1 MAQRKVVKRATKP
14 KTVEQFIDDFAKA
27 EAEKP
32 KEEKVEVVLPH
43 ISEIFS
49 MKFMTDNGDIVGI
62 RRGMKLGSIEFYPVQ
77 NHEPR

>member
-1 MAQRKVVKRATKP
+1 MAQSKVVKRATKP

-49 MKFMTDNGDIVGI
+49 MKFRTDNGDIVGI

-77 NHEPR
+77 NEPR

>member
-1 MAQRKVVKRATKP
+1 MAQSKVVKRATKP
-14 KTVEQFIDDFAKA
+14 KTVAEFIDDFAKA

-43 ISEIFS
+43 IDEIFS
-49 MKFMTDNGDIVGI
+49 MKFITDNGDIVGI

-77 NHEPR
+77 NEPR

>member
-1 MAQRKVVKRATKP
+1 MAQSKVVKRATKP
-14 KTVEQFIDDFAKA
+14 KTVAEFIDDFAKA

-49 MKFMTDNGDIVGI
+49 MKFRTDNGDIVGI
-62 RRGMKLGSIEFYPVQ
+62 RRGMKLGSIEFYPVK
-77 NHEPR
+77 NEPR

>member
-49 MKFMTDNGDIVGI
+49 MKFRTDNGDIVGI
-62 RRGMKLGSIEFYPVQ
+62 RRGMKLGSIEFYPVKD
-77 NHEPR
+77 HEPR

>member
-1 MAQRKVVKRATKP
+1 MAQRKVVKRITKP

-49 MKFMTDNGDIVGI
+49 MKFRTDNGDIVGI
-62 RRGMKLGSIEFYPVQ
+62 RRGMKLGSIEFYQVQ
-77 NHEPR
+77 NEHR

>member
-14 KTVEQFIDDFAKA
+14 KTVAEFIDDFAKA

-49 MKFMTDNGDIVGI
+49 MKFRTDNGDIVGI
-62 RRGMKLGSIEFYPVQ
+62 RRGMKLGSIEFYPVKD
-77 NHEPR
+77 HEPR

>member
-1 MAQRKVVKRATKP
+1 MTQRKVVKRTTKP

-49 MKFMTDNGDIVGI
+49 MKFRTDNGDIVGI
-62 RRGMKLGSIEFYPVQ
+62 RRGMKLGSIEFYPVKD
-77 NHEPR
+77 HEPR

>member
-1 MAQRKVVKRATKP
+1 MTQRNVVKRATKP

-49 MKFMTDNGDIVGI
+49 MKFRTDNGDIVGI

-77 NHEPR
+77 NEPR

>member
-1 MAQRKVVKRATKP
+1 MTQRKVVKRATKP

-32 KEEKVEVVLPH
+32 NEEKVEVVLPH

-49 MKFMTDNGDIVGI
+49 MKFRTDNGDIVGI
-62 RRGMKLGSIEFYPVQ
+62 RRGMKLGSIEFYPVK
-77 NHEPR
+77 NEPR

>member
-1 MAQRKVVKRATKP
+1 MAQSKVVKRATKP
-14 KTVEQFIDDFAKA
+14 KTVAEFIDDFAKA

-49 MKFMTDNGDIVGI
+49 MKFRTDNGDIVGI
-62 RRGMKLGSIEFYPVQ
+62 RRGMKLGSIEFYPVKD
-77 NHEPR
+77 HEPR